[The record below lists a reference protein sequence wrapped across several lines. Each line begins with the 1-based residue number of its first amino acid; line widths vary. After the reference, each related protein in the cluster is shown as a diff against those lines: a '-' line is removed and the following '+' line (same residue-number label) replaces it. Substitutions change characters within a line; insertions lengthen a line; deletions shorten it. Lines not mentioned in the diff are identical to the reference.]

1 MRLATAATS
10 LTGLCLILAAVL
22 LFPPTAPALDDEH
35 GAIEMV
41 NSSNSNVSF
50 IVTCKLKGV
59 CYSKVLNPGARD
71 IYVPAA
77 EEFIP
82 VEITA
87 QRARDGV
94 PWGPPTTCE
103 YKPLRRN
110 IVIATPR
117 TKPGDARGEMLVKCI
132 WRTE

>member
-1 MRLATAATS
+1 MRRATTTTFV
-10 LTGLCLILAAVL
+10 LGLILVSWVL
-22 LFPPTAPALDDEH
+22 IPAPYSSGLDDR
-35 GAIEMV
+35 GVIEMV

-50 IVTCKLKGV
+50 TVTCKLKGV
-59 CYSKVLNPGARD
+59 CYRKVLHPGSRD
-71 IYVPAA
+71 LYVPPSD
-77 EEFIP
+77 EEFMP
-82 VEITA
+82 VEVVT

-94 PWGPPTTCE
+94 PWGAATTCE

-117 TKPGDARGEMLVKCI
+117 NKPGEARGEMLVKCI